1 MIWDDID
8 FVNKTITVNRQ
19 VQWYAGKRTEE
30 EKKRTNGTSESNG
43 YWYFCEPKYKSYR
56 TIDIDDTLLDIL
68 KKSLGKTSMRKLLI
82 KGGDL
87 QVLQFNTEDMKKVEK
102 MAKKYGILYS
112 VLPDCNR
119 KDGLSE
125 VIFHTEA
132 VPRVNMMIQKLKFG
146 KIATFDD
153 YLKNGDEKSLG
164 KLMDFLKKQ
173 QGNEKSHTIEGD
185 KVNSAIDGLIEKV
198 GMFAMEKK
206 AISVDQVKENFSI
219 NGEQA
224 ESVIK
229 QLETIGVLGK
239 KNEDGTHTVMMDKDA
254 FINRVRG
261 YQDLAERMRAV
272 AASKKGENVYI
283 DSLTY
288 EQFMMLGDAELS
300 RRFSMQD
307 EAEQKAKIDR
317 EQANELEYVDESQK
331 SDASESANASS
342 GSAGAKPVRNPER
355 EKPKWEDTITNQML
369 HWSYT
374 PEQKEEVKKALAAG
388 VPKAT
393 ILTYFY
399 PEVSVEKMSSYR
411 KKP

>member
-1 MIWDDID
+1 ML
-8 FVNKTITVNRQ
+8 VRELK
-19 VQWYAGKRTEE
+19 KK
-30 EKKRTNGTSESNG
+30 KKRTNGTSESNG

-224 ESVIK
+224 ESVIR

-355 EKPKWEDTITNQML
+355 EKPKWEDTITNRML